1 MSHHMDFSRGLLEHP
16 NDMAATFPQRVIQ
29 EGEKIE
35 VAVFLLS
42 GLVTLYHLLK
52 VLLTLH
58 CGRESY
64 KGTNTRKL
72 ESLGSCC
79 LEVGQY

>member
-35 VAVFLLS
+35 VAVSLLS

-52 VLLTLH
+52 VLLT
-58 CGRESY
+58 
-64 KGTNTRKL
+64 T
-72 ESLGSCC
+72 
-79 LEVGQY
+79 